1 MKNDGIYLTT
11 QKVIPVNK
19 INKVKNYTRVDVA
32 NCQELADCIKKV
44 GLMQPIAVT
53 PSTKPGKF
61 DLVFGYR
68 RFTAVSDI
76 LKGKE
81 IKADIYTNRDKTS
94 LTNVQRAELNS
105 IENVVRK
112 NPALLEIGPAI
123 LEMANEGKGITTIA
137 RIFKISPEVCTKT
150 LTAWRN
156 VPQSILD
163 QVIPHKGSSE
173 AGLSFGH
180 LYKIATT
187 QRFSK
192 KMTREQIVEAC
203 NFVLNYPKPVL
214 VKDFGKALQAFV
226 TSNLTSNKSFKDVY
240 DSVTSKVC
248 CDHMFAVRVSKKG
261 WKYQFGDS
269 NHRQVLDKITLLQK
283 NKQFEEARKMAIK
296 YRKAC
301 LMT

>member
-1 MKNDGIYLTT
+1 MKSNEGVYLTK
-11 QKVIPVNK
+11 QQVIPVNK

-32 NCQELADCIKKV
+32 NCQDLADCIKKV

-53 PSTKPGKF
+53 PSTKTGKY

-68 RFTAVSDI
+68 RFTAVTEI
-76 LKGKE
+76 LNGKD
-81 IKADIYTNRDKTS
+81 IKADIYLNKDNTP

-123 LEMANEGKGITTIA
+123 LEMATEGKGITTIA

-156 VPQSILD
+156 VPQNIID
-163 QVIPHKGSSE
+163 QVIPHKSSSE
-173 AGLSFGH
+173 PGLSFGH
-180 LYKIATT
+180 LYKIANM
-187 QRFSK
+187 QRYSK

-203 NFVLNYPKPVL
+203 NFVLNSSKPVL
-214 VKDFGKALQAFV
+214 VMNFGKALQTFAAGG
-226 TSNLTSNKSFKDVY
+226 KSFESVY
-240 DSVTSKVC
+240 TSIVNKVC
-248 CDHMFAVRVSKKG
+248 CDHMFAVRVSKKN
-261 WKYQFGDS
+261 WKQHFGDN
-269 NHRQVLDKITLLQK
+269 NHRQVIDRITLLQK
-283 NKQFEEARKMAIK
+283 NKQYEEARTLSLK